1 MSGLAPLTE
10 AEVKGFVDDWYLVKL
25 DTHVPMEEI
34 VPLVADEGLEMVL
47 PETTLHGVD
56 DFKNWYDRIINTFFD
71 EVHTIKE
78 VSVTTAGD
86 RADVKVVV
94 NWQAHVWQPPAAKSQ
109 WLGFDAYQT
118 WEVKRSATTGKP
130 VITRYVVD
138 RFEPMPG
145 STEL

>member
-10 AEVKGFVDDWYLVKL
+10 AEVKTFVDDWYLDKL
-25 DTHVPMEEI
+25 DSHAPLDDI
-34 VPLVADEGLEMVL
+34 LPLVADEGLEMVM
-47 PETTLHGVD
+47 PETTLRGLG
-56 DFKNWYDRIINTFFD
+56 DFQDWYNRIINTFFD

-94 NWQAHVWQPPAAKSQ
+94 NWQAHVWQPPAAKSK

-118 WEVKRSATTGKP
+118 WEVRRSPTTGRV

-145 STEL
+145 STTL